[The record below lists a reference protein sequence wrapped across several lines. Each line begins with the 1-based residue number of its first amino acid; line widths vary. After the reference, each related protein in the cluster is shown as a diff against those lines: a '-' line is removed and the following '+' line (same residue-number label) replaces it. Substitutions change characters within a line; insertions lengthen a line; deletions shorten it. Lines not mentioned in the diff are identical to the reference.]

1 MIEARVF
8 TDSLDHTKTVLRD
21 ERATL
26 KGRYVIDDTIYRN
39 VDESI
44 SLIDEFLRLR
54 VIPEN
59 IWDEKAVILALKQTR
74 LHNVGKDSDIPLK
87 LQFDTKDE
95 AEAYYDQHL
104 KDKFIRA
111 FSFSRIGWQYV
122 MQNGDIV
129 DLEIVEQGLPSIEFK
144 SDTDEGVQNLLSQ
157 FNVNRQDV
165 ISGPSVV
172 AVKDKLAL

>member
-1 MIEARVF
+1 MIEARVS

-39 VDESI
+39 VDEDI

-74 LHNVGKDSDIPLK
+74 LHNV
-87 LQFDTKDE
+87 
-95 AEAYYDQHL
+95 
-104 KDKFIRA
+104 
-111 FSFSRIGWQYV
+111 V
-122 MQNGDIV
+122 
-129 DLEIVEQGLPSIEFK
+129 
-144 SDTDEGVQNLLSQ
+144 
-157 FNVNRQDV
+157 
-165 ISGPSVV
+165 
-172 AVKDKLAL
+172 